1 MEHKYKNI
9 FADELYN
16 HFKYTIGAVIIAMAI
31 IFLMKKLIMP
41 ASLQDTSR
49 SEHMFEGFFVA
60 HLFFASLTPAALFK
74 LYKRSFVISVLIAII
89 SSSLTCTLSDIIF
102 PYAGGLLL
110 NYQMDF
116 HVCIIEEPVLAWSF
130 VISGALIG
138 FLLSGGVKKLSRF
151 THGAH
156 ILLSS
161 LAAGMYL
168 VTYGV
173 SFFSLKA
180 FAFLPILI
188 ISVLIPCVMNDI
200 GVPSFI
206 VSASAAPGEDKKKL
220 LDEIHH
226 AHHDHH
232 H

>member
-16 HFKYTIGAVIIAMAI
+16 HLKFTVGAVIIAVGI
-31 IFLMKKLIMP
+31 IFILRQFIMP
-41 ASLQDTSR
+41 ASLSTTAKA
-49 SEHMFEGFFVA
+49 EHMFEGFFVA
-60 HLFFASLTPAALFK
+60 HLFFASLTPAALFNV
-74 LYKRSFVISVLIAII
+74 YKKSFWIGVITAIL
-89 SSSLTCTLSDIIF
+89 SSSITCTLSDIIF
-102 PYAGGLLL
+102 PYLGGTLLH
-110 NYQMDF
+110 YDMDF

-138 FLLSGGVKKLSRF
+138 YLLSQKVRKISRF

-173 SFFSLKA
+173 SIFSVKA
-180 FAFLPILI
+180 LIFLPILI
-188 ISVLIPCVMNDI
+188 VSVLIPCVMNDI
-200 GVPSFI
+200 GVPSYI
-206 VSASAAPGEDKKKL
+206 VTLTAKPGENKKEL
-220 LDEIHH
+220 LDSIHH
-226 AHHDHH
+226 EHHDHH

>member
-1 MEHKYKNI
+1 M

-16 HFKYTIGAVIIAMAI
+16 HLKFTVGAVIIAVGI
-31 IFLMKKLIMP
+31 IFVLRQFIMP
-41 ASLQDTSR
+41 ASLSTTAK

-60 HLFFASLTPAALFK
+60 HLFFASLTPAALFNV
-74 LYKRSFVISVLIAII
+74 YKKAFWIGVITAIL
-89 SSSLTCTLSDIIF
+89 SSSITCTLSDIIF
-102 PYAGGLLL
+102 PYLGGTLLH
-110 NYQMDF
+110 YDMDF

-138 FLLSGGVKKLSRF
+138 YLLSQRVRKLSRF

-173 SFFSLKA
+173 SIFSIKA
-180 FAFLPILI
+180 LIFLPILI
-188 ISVLIPCVMNDI
+188 VSVLIPCVMNDI
-200 GVPSFI
+200 GVPSYI
-206 VSASAAPGEDKKKL
+206 VSITAKPGENKKEL
-220 LDEIHH
+220 LDSIHH
-226 AHHDHH
+226 EHHDHH

>member
-16 HFKYTIGAVIIAMAI
+16 HLKFTVGAVIIAVGI
-31 IFLMKKLIMP
+31 IFLLRQFIMP
-41 ASLQDTSR
+41 ASLSTTAKT
-49 SEHMFEGFFVA
+49 EHMFEGFFVA
-60 HLFFASLTPAALFK
+60 HLFFASLTPAALFNV
-74 LYKRSFVISVLIAII
+74 YKKSFWIGVITAII
-89 SSSLTCTLSDIIF
+89 SSSITCTLSDIIF
-102 PYAGGLLL
+102 PYLGGTLLHY
-110 NYQMDF
+110 NMDF

-138 FLLSGGVKKLSRF
+138 YLLSQKVRKLSRF

-173 SFFSLKA
+173 SIFSIKA
-180 FAFLPILI
+180 LIFLPILI
-188 ISVLIPCVMNDI
+188 VSVLIPCVMNDI
-200 GVPSFI
+200 GVPSYI
-206 VSASAAPGEDKKKL
+206 VTLTAKPGEDKRDL
-220 LDEIHH
+220 LDSIHSE
-226 AHHDHH
+226 HHDHH

>member
-1 MEHKYKNI
+1 MEHKYNNI

-16 HFKYTIGAVIIAMAI
+16 HLKFTVGAVIIAVGI
-31 IFLMKKLIMP
+31 IFILRQFIMP
-41 ASLQDTSR
+41 ASLSVTAK

-60 HLFFASLTPAALFK
+60 HLFFASLTPAALFNV
-74 LYKRSFVISVLIAII
+74 YKKSFWIGVITAIL
-89 SSSLTCTLSDIIF
+89 SSSITCTLSDIIF
-102 PYAGGLLL
+102 PYLGGTLLH
-110 NYQMDF
+110 YDMDF

-138 FLLSGGVKKLSRF
+138 YFLSQRVRKLSRF

-173 SFFSLKA
+173 SIFSIKA
-180 FAFLPILI
+180 LIFLPILI
-188 ISVLIPCVMNDI
+188 VSVLIPCVMNDI
-200 GVPSFI
+200 GVPSYI
-206 VSASAAPGEDKKKL
+206 VTMTAKPGENKKAL
-220 LDEIHH
+220 LDSIHSE
-226 AHHDHH
+226 HHDHH

>member
-9 FADELYN
+9 FADELFN
-16 HFKYTIGAVIIAMAI
+16 HLKFTVGAVIIAIGI
-31 IFLMKKLIMP
+31 IFIMRQFIMP
-41 ASLQDTSR
+41 ASLSTTAK

-60 HLFFASLTPAALFK
+60 HLFFASLTPAALFNV
-74 LYKRSFVISVLIAII
+74 YKKAFWIGVITAIL
-89 SSSLTCTLSDIIF
+89 SSSITCTLSDIIF
-102 PYAGGLLL
+102 PYLGGTLLH
-110 NYQMDF
+110 YDMDF

-138 FLLSGGVKKLSRF
+138 YLLSQRVRKLSRF

-173 SFFSLKA
+173 SIFSIKA
-180 FAFLPILI
+180 LIFLPILI
-188 ISVLIPCVMNDI
+188 VSVLIPCVMNDI
-200 GVPSFI
+200 GVPSYI
-206 VSASAAPGEDKKKL
+206 VSITAKPGENKKEL
-220 LDEIHH
+220 LDSIHH
-226 AHHDHH
+226 EHHDHH